1 MGERKITKQVIEQF
15 QIYLRSEEKSLATM
29 EKYIRDVRAFCEFA
43 AGREV
48 SKELMSN
55 WKDLLQK
62 NSYAPRSINSML
74 ASMNSLLSFIG
85 WNDCKVK
92 NIRTQ
97 RQIYSLAEKELSK
110 SEYKRLLVATGADCQ
125 LKLIM
130 ETICSTGIRVSELRH
145 FTVEAIKQ
153 GQIEISCKGKIRT
166 VLLPSKLRKLL
177 MVFAR
182 KSHIVSGPIFVNR
195 KGMPLSRNSIWV
207 RMKRLCQKAGVAAAK
222 VFPHNLRKLFART
235 FYEMGKDI
243 VKLADVL
250 GHSNID
256 TTRIY
261 IMTTGSEH
269 RRQLNRLGLIL

>member
-1 MGERKITKQVIEQF
+1 M
-15 QIYLRSEEKSLATM
+15 
-29 EKYIRDVRAFCEFA
+29 
-43 AGREV
+43 

-55 WKDLLQK
+55 WKELLQK
-62 NSYAPRSINSML
+62 NGYAPRSINSML
-74 ASMNSLLSFIG
+74 ASMNSLLSFAG
-85 WNDCKVK
+85 WNDCRVK

-97 RQIYSLAEKELSK
+97 RQIYCLAEKELSK
-110 SEYKRLLVATGADCQ
+110 SEYMRLLMATGTDYQ

-177 MVFAR
+177 MSFAR

-207 RMKRLCQKAGVAAAK
+207 RMKKLCQKAGVAAAK

-235 FYEMGKDI
+235 FYAMGKDI

-269 RRQLNRLGLIL
+269 RRQLNRLDLIL